1 MTKNLAA
8 NGQNLAIL
16 ELNQVI
22 EDFVSLKRSNHT
34 KRAYKNDIEQFFY
47 KLDMCFLDDLG
58 RLPFSALVRTLQG
71 HVTDIK
77 KVEKLE
83 TRERVTNA
91 RTVNRKIQ
99 SLRSFFDYLVKVYRY
114 PQNPLDQ
121 IQKLK
126 TENFS
131 NTQSLNRSEV
141 VDLLAVARGRR
152 RENKSS
158 FRDYLVFVC
167 LFNLALRVDEA
178 ANLQWNDLDLTNQVI
193 KVYQKG
199 GSTKVLPLPGNI
211 AESFKEFHQLHAN
224 NCTYIFQP
232 ARNNSHKTTD
242 KPISTQ
248 SLFKIVTK
256 LAGKVIPGK
265 KITPHSLRK
274 TFIEQ
279 ALNNN
284 EDLISICN
292 ATGHN
297 SIEMVKYYDTRD
309 RIKNN
314 AIHSVSRTT

>member
-131 NTQSLNRSEV
+131 NTQ
-141 VDLLAVARGRR
+141 
-152 RENKSS
+152 
-158 FRDYLVFVC
+158 
-167 LFNLALRVDEA
+167 
-178 ANLQWNDLDLTNQVI
+178 T
-193 KVYQKG
+193 
-199 GSTKVLPLPGNI
+199 
-211 AESFKEFHQLHAN
+211 
-224 NCTYIFQP
+224 
-232 ARNNSHKTTD
+232 
-242 KPISTQ
+242 
-248 SLFKIVTK
+248 
-256 LAGKVIPGK
+256 VIP
-265 KITPHSLRK
+265 
-274 TFIEQ
+274 Q
-279 ALNNN
+279 
-284 EDLISICN
+284 LIP
-292 ATGHN
+292 
-297 SIEMVKYYDTRD
+297 EFK
-309 RIKNN
+309 
-314 AIHSVSRTT
+314 